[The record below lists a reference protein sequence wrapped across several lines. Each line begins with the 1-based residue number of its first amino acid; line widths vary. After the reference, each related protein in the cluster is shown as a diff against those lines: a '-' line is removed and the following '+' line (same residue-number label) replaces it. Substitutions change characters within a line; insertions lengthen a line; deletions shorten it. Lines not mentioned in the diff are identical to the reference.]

1 MGEYARYYLTDYSL
15 EMTVVGS
22 VTPLTGLQCNLDAD
36 TENVS
41 AYK

>member
-15 EMTVVGS
+15 WMTVVGS
-22 VTPLTGLQCNLDAD
+22 APTLTGCNLDAD